1 VFTWLFVRVAENL
14 KLLFEQRFYFQLHGM
29 ASDDAQN
36 TPNEDEDFKFV
47 APAQKNLNEILEAD
61 KDDPSLQK

>member
-1 VFTWLFVRVAENL
+1 
-14 KLLFEQRFYFQLHGM
+14 M
-29 ASDDAQN
+29 ASTGDAQN

-47 APAQKNLNEILEAD
+47 APAEKKLNEILETD